1 MIEIEIEIGMEME
14 MEKMKKIE
22 IEILLPNAETEKKIT
37 CFPGETVYDVLL
49 RSDLAPSS
57 YCGGKGTCGKCK
69 VHWVQAGKDV
79 LACQLPVSDG
89 MIIENKSPGDVQ
101 ALSTSIHKTFT
112 LEPLV
117 GEGSGYGIAVD
128 IGTTTMVGYLLNL
141 RNGQEMAVASLANP
155 QRAYGADVISRIAYT
170 QSHPEGVQRLQ
181 EVLVAAL
188 NSMITTLC
196 EQAQVDKADVLAL
209 TTAGNTVMLHT
220 LLGVNAVSIANA
232 PFEPVFSDQKVLA
245 AQDLGIEIG
254 SQGKVFV
261 LPSVSGYVGA
271 DILAGLLVCDLDHQD
286 SYGLLIDI
294 GTNGEIVLG
303 NEGKI
308 LACSTA
314 AGPAFEG
321 ANISSGM
328 AGIWGALSSFRIQ
341 EEAGIYETIGG
352 IRPVG
357 ICGSGLI
364 DIMAELLKHGFVDAS
379 GAFAVPS
386 TLAKWKQDMLTTEG
400 GMPAF
405 LVTEEILF
413 TQKDVREVQ
422 LAKGALRAGILT
434 LLKEAGIEAE
444 QIGQVYLAGGFGNF
458 VDVHH
463 ACAMGLIPLELEE
476 RVTKIGNGAGLGA
489 KLSLLDQSQLV
500 RCTELKQRI
509 QYIELSTRADF
520 QELFMEAMFF

>member
-1 MIEIEIEIGMEME
+1 
-14 MEKMKKIE
+14 
-22 IEILLPNAETEKKIT
+22 
-37 CFPGETVYDVLL
+37 
-49 RSDLAPSS
+49 
-57 YCGGKGTCGKCK
+57 
-69 VHWVQAGKDV
+69 
-79 LACQLPVSDG
+79 
-89 MIIENKSPGDVQ
+89 
-101 ALSTSIHKTFT
+101 
-112 LEPLV
+112 
-117 GEGSGYGIAVD
+117 
-128 IGTTTMVGYLLNL
+128 
-141 RNGQEMAVASLANP
+141 
-155 QRAYGADVISRIAYT
+155 
-170 QSHPEGVQRLQ
+170 
-181 EVLVAAL
+181 
-188 NSMITTLC
+188 MITTLC